1 MEILYLSIIIVLNVT
16 RDVMCAQSFQEIG
29 SCTSGTPLLT
39 VSNDRKLKCA
49 WRCQN
54 NADCLSFR
62 IVNGACH
69 LLSDLSITSNDVL
82 DVHEKCYAKTEII
95 LCEGKMVTLTC
106 SVAKKI
112 QINWAMYGEDQGARH
127 CSKTN
132 TITVRCLAENA
143 METVQ
148 NLCENRSSCEIE
160 ASNAVFG
167 DPCQGVY
174 KYLHVKYTCL

>member
-1 MEILYLSIIIVLNVT
+1 MVLNVT

-29 SCTSGTPLLT
+29 SCPSGSPLLT
-39 VSNDRKLKCA
+39 VFNDRKLQCA

-82 DVHEKCYAKTEII
+82 NVHEKCYAKTDIFV
-95 LCEGKMVTLTC
+95 CEGKMVTLTC
-106 SVAKKI
+106 SGAKKV
-112 QINWAMYGEDQGARH
+112 QIGWAMYGEDQGARH

-132 TITVRCLAENA
+132 TKTVRCHAENA

-148 NLCENRSSCEIE
+148 NLCENRSSCELK

-167 DPCQGVY
+167 DPCKGVY